1 MNKMNKI
8 LIAVL
13 LVLMLGLSVAVWATE
28 NDLTLQM
35 QPSVTEVG
43 AGETFEVVVSV
54 AENPGILQAQFE
66 LIYDPEVV
74 QLLSVSTDNTVF
86 QNDTVSVL
94 TEGAGKAIID
104 LLPVP
109 VEENAEAVVQTAV
122 GQLVTVQFQVAE
134 NYEGTISMTLVT
146 VPGSFLTANGEAGP
160 TVMDVTCEITAIHV
174 HKEVT
179 VPGTQPT
186 CTEPGLSDGV
196 NCETCGETL
205 QAQQPL
211 DPTGHTEVEDPAK
224 DPTCTEPGLTAGSH
238 CSVCNEVITAQQPVD
253 ATGHTPGNP
262 VRENEIYASCVADGS
277 YEAVVYCTVCNTE
290 LSRSDRITLANGNH
304 VFAVQ
309 TERVEPTCTK
319 NGYIRMACGCGETK
333 DTVLNATGHTEV
345 TDDGVEATC
354 TQPGLTSGSHCDVC
368 KETLIVRQPIDAKGH
383 TEKILNGYAAT
394 CTEHGLSD
402 GKVCQDC
409 GTILEAQTQTEL
421 APHTEMP
428 VMGFAATCTEPGLT
442 DGVSCAVCNAVI
454 VAQTETELAP
464 HSEEVIPAVDATCTT
479 PGLTEGKA
487 CAICNAIIEAQQ
499 ETELAQHKGDIVHG
513 CAPTCTGT
521 GLTDGYACVD
531 CGAVIVSQSEIPPMG
546 HKEIYAEP
554 EAPTCGNVGYT
565 EGTRCE
571 NCGVAMSGCFEIERL
586 PHQALV
592 IQPAKDATCN
602 ATGLTEGQF
611 CSACGEVII
620 KQLLIPTTEHNE
632 ILIEAEAPTCTSV
645 GWTEGS
651 RCTICNEVLVQPAE
665 VAALPHEEVTI
676 AGKDATCT
684 EPGKTTG
691 CICDVCGTVLAQQ
704 QEIPALGHVYD
715 HDCDVS
721 CNTCGATR
729 LSRDHQYG
737 NWYTVRPAT
746 EESTGEEAR
755 SCVHCGE
762 TEKRILSK
770 LTPVESNDRK
780 WTIIMAFVV
789 MIGSA
794 GGIAVALHLRRKQ

>member
-13 LVLMLGLSVAVWATE
+13 LVLMLGLPVAVWATE

-35 QPSVTEVG
+35 QPSVTEVS
-43 AGETFEVVVSV
+43 AGETFDVVISV

-74 QLLSVSTDNTVF
+74 QMLSVSKDNTVF

-109 VEENAEAVVQTAV
+109 VEENAEAVVQSAV

-134 NYEGTISMTLVT
+134 NYEGAISMTLVT
-146 VPGSFLTANGEAGP
+146 VPGSFLTANGEVGP
-160 TVMDVTCEITAIHV
+160 TVMDAACQITAIHV

-179 VPGTQPT
+179 VPGTQPS

-211 DPTGHTEVEDPAK
+211 DATGHTEVEDPAQ

-238 CSVCNEVITAQQPVD
+238 CGVCNEVITAQQPVG
-253 ATGHTPGNP
+253 ATGHTPGDP
-262 VRENEIYASCVADGS
+262 VRENEIHASCVADGS

-304 VFAVQ
+304 VFATLQ
-309 TERVEPTCTK
+309 ERVEPTCTN

-333 DTVLNATGHTEV
+333 DTVLDATGHTEV
-345 TDDGVEATC
+345 VDEGVEATC

-368 KETLIVRQPIDAKGH
+368 KETLTVRQPIEAKGH
-383 TEKILNGYAAT
+383 TEKTLNGYAAT

-421 APHTEMP
+421 APH
-428 VMGFAATCTEPGLT
+428 
-442 DGVSCAVCNAVI
+442 
-454 VAQTETELAP
+454 
-464 HSEEVIPAVDATCTT
+464 SEELVPAVDATCTT
-479 PGLTEGKA
+479 PGLTEGKV
-487 CAICNAIIEAQQ
+487 CAICNTVLEAQQ
-499 ETELAQHKGDIVHG
+499 ETELAEHTHGIVYG
-513 CAPTCTGT
+513 YAPTCTDV
-521 GLTDGYACVD
+521 GLTDGVTCTVCD
-531 CGAVIVSQSEIPPMG
+531 AVIVSQREIDPVG
-546 HKEIYAEP
+546 HTEIEV
-554 EAPTCGNVGYT
+554 EQKIPTCAEAGYT
-565 EGTRCE
+565 AGTRCAI
-571 NCGVAMSGCFEIERL
+571 CDVALSGCFEIERL
-586 PHQALV
+586 PHTEVVL
-592 IQPAKDATCN
+592 PAKDATCST
-602 ATGLTEGQF
+602 TGLTEGRY
-611 CSACGEVII
+611 CSVCGEVTI
-620 KQLLIPTTEHNE
+620 KQLLVPTTEHNAKP
-632 ILIEAEAPTCTSV
+632 IDPIAPTCTDV

-651 RCTICNEVLVQPAE
+651 RCTICEEVLVQPAKVE
-665 VAALPHEEVTI
+665 ALPHEEVTI

-691 CICDVCGTVLAQQ
+691 CICDVCGTVLAEQ

-715 HDCDVS
+715 HDCDVD
-721 CNTCGATR
+721 CNACGATR

-737 NWYTVRPAT
+737 NWYTIRPAT
-746 EESTGEEAR
+746 EENTGEEAR

-762 TEKRILSK
+762 MEKRILSK
-770 LTPVESNDRK
+770 LTPVEDGSRK

-789 MIGSA
+789 MVGSA
-794 GGIAVALHLRRKQ
+794 AGIAVALHLRRKQ